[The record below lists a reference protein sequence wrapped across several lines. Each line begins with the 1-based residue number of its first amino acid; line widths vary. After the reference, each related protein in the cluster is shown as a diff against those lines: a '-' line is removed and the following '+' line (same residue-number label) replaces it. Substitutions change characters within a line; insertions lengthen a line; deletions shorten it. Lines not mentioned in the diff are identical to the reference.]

1 MERSFNQKTLNCLN
15 NKMSQEQPI
24 EIIDLTEAEA
34 SQEST
39 EIVHD
44 EENAIIEIIDDDDE
58 NMEQDIEVIEDDV
71 IEIEDNDNHATFNL
85 TEHFGQH
92 ISESRTCEKCAKIGP
107 IDDEKE
113 EHLGVHR
120 SCQKCDS
127 LNN

>member
-1 MERSFNQKTLNCLN
+1 
-15 NKMSQEQPI
+15 MSQEQPI
-24 EIIDLTEAEA
+24 EVIDLTETEG
-34 SQEST
+34 SQESI

-44 EENAIIEIIDDDDE
+44 EENAIIVIDDDE
-58 NMEQDIEVIEDDV
+58 ESMEQDIEVIEDDV
-71 IEIEDNDNHATFNL
+71 IEIEDDDDNTTFNL
-85 TEHFGQH
+85 TEHLGQH

-113 EHLGVHR
+113 EHLGVHK

>member
-1 MERSFNQKTLNCLN
+1 MEIAFYHKTLHWLD
-15 NKMSQEQPI
+15 NKMSEQQSI
-24 EIIDLTEAEA
+24 EVIDLTEIES
-34 SQEST
+34 SQENIET
-39 EIVHD
+39 VHD
-44 EENAIIEIIDDDDE
+44 EENVVIEIDDDDE
-58 NMEQDIEVIEDDV
+58 NMDQDIEIVEDEV
-71 IEIEDNDNHATFNL
+71 IEIEDDANHATFNL

-107 IDDEKE
+107 IDDETE

>member
-1 MERSFNQKTLNCLN
+1 MERAFNQTTLNCLD

-24 EIIDLTEAEA
+24 EVIDLTETEDN
-34 SQEST
+34 QESI

-44 EENAIIEIIDDDDE
+44 EENAIIEIDDDDE

-71 IEIEDNDNHATFNL
+71 IEIEDDDNHATFNL

-107 IDDEKE
+107 IDDETE

>member
-1 MERSFNQKTLNCLN
+1 MERAFNQKTLNCLD
-15 NKMSQEQPI
+15 NKMSEKQPI
-24 EIIDLTEAEA
+24 EVIDLTETEG
-34 SQEST
+34 SQESI

-44 EENAIIEIIDDDDE
+44 EENVIIEIIDDNDE
-58 NMEQDIEVIEDDV
+58 NMEQDIEVIEYDV
-71 IEIEDNDNHATFNL
+71 IEIEDDDNHATFNL

-107 IDDEKE
+107 IDDETE